1 MAILQHWHHQETWI
15 WKWNKSSL
23 RSYKTVENFKLPDGL
38 NEPFCLLKSWD
49 GFFLFSNIS
58 LCQLFSAKNIIL
70 CYIYFHL
77 DHQAVSLKYMIL
89 RMEKLKQGWLDYILL
104 EFLTV
109 HLFLMIFILINF
121 LILLEFLRHLDS
133 TIYPR
138 LFSESLLHIIEDR
151 FNILFIIIYFK
162 FHPLIFFLLIFYYI

>member
-1 MAILQHWHHQETWI
+1 
-15 WKWNKSSL
+15 
-23 RSYKTVENFKLPDGL
+23 
-38 NEPFCLLKSWD
+38 
-49 GFFLFSNIS
+49 
-58 LCQLFSAKNIIL
+58 
-70 CYIYFHL
+70 
-77 DHQAVSLKYMIL
+77 
-89 RMEKLKQGWLDYILL
+89 L